1 MLKGILIF
9 QNKGSDFMKTMLY
22 LWHIN
27 YRNNEIIIKKRYMKQ
42 RNFMYEP
49 PIIEVIEVEVEG
61 GFAVSGYGSDSDD
74 SEFYF

>member
-1 MLKGILIF
+1 MLKGVLIF
-9 QNKGSDFMKTMLY
+9 QDKGSVFMKTMLY

-27 YRNNEIIIKKRYMKQ
+27 YRNNEIITIKRYMKQ

-49 PIIEVIEVEVEG
+49 PMIEVIEVEVES

-74 SEFYF
+74 SEFYY